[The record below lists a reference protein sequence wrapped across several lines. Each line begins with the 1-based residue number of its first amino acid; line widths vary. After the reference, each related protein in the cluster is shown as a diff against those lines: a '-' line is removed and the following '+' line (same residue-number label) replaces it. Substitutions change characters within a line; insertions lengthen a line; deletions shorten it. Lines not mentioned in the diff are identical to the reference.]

1 MRLTRE
7 KYIERGMHRAVPTS
21 LVDAI
26 ELGFA
31 DAAAADYDET
41 YGRIGI
47 EALDEV
53 EDYFYGSGLWGM
65 RIVVERIVDL
75 PEAVSVTPA
84 DAMAAFDFVKSE
96 VGCFEKDHIIL
107 DAILCLIATRAGF
120 VEFTEAFEDKSKAYA

>member
-7 KYIERGMHRAVPTS
+7 EYIERGMHKAAPTS

-47 EALDEV
+47 EAHDEV
-53 EDYFYGSGLWGM
+53 EGHFYGSGLWGIK
-65 RIVVERIVDL
+65 IVEERILDL
-75 PEAVSVTPA
+75 PDTVPVTPA

-96 VGCFEKDHIIL
+96 VGCFEKDHILL
-107 DAILCLIATRAGF
+107 DAVLCLIATRAGF